1 MSDSATPWTA
11 AYQAPPSMGFSR
23 QEYWSGVPLPFPVN
37 CLANF
42 CRKVGLLYSLL
53 LPLSLSRSH
62 ICSSSRYFKG
72 DSLKRQPSVFLL
84 TVHLILRTGKS
95 TNVLSVSLT
104 CPISPL
110 ASHVQLFLYSVQ
122 WPDGLL
128 IMPCSFT
135 ALLLVGRGTE
145 ITRAPVSYL
154 HLP

>member
-1 MSDSATPWTA
+1 MKVKVSHVRLLETPWTV
-11 AYQAPPSMGFSR
+11 AYQAPPSMGLCR

-62 ICSSSRYFKG
+62 ICSSSPYFKG

-104 CPISPL
+104 CPISPF
-110 ASHVQLFLYSVQ
+110 ASHVQLFLCSLMTA
-122 WPDGLL
+122 GGKLL
-128 IMPCSFT
+128 F
-135 ALLLVGRGTE
+135 L
-145 ITRAPVSYL
+145 
-154 HLP
+154 